1 MNAAFALHLLV
12 LLSSLAERHNGVFSA
27 KARDV
32 FVVSLPSGWG
42 PAVVYT
48 RAHLDENAVS

>member
-1 MNAAFALHLLV
+1 MNAAFALHLSV
-12 LLSSLAERHNGVFSA
+12 LLSSLAEGHNGVFSA

>member
-1 MNAAFALHLLV
+1 MNAAFALHLSV

-42 PAVVYT
+42 PAVVCT
-48 RAHLDENAVS
+48 HAHLVGSAMS